1 MHKRALFDCL
11 FDYICARG
19 SFSFWVSVLHV
30 VYYLV
35 LVRLGLFNIG
45 FDMSDAVWYD
55 KNNWH
60 E

>member
-45 FDMSDAVWYD
+45 FDMSDAV
-55 KNNWH
+55 
-60 E
+60 